1 MKKYTVTEVNT
12 GALKISSTID
22 ELQLTM
28 VAHVISHIG
37 FPGGDDVRRILA
49 ETKVGSRRK
58 LELMQK
64 LTGVFSGL

>member
-1 MKKYTVTEVNT
+1 MRKYTGAAVNA
-12 GALKISSTID
+12 GALRIGLTVD
-22 ELQLTM
+22 ELRLTM
-28 VAHVISHIG
+28 VEHVITHAG
-37 FPGGDDVRRILA
+37 YPGGDDVRNILA